1 MKVFHTLKPIYNAN
15 SKILILGS
23 MPSIVSRNAGFYYV
37 HKTNRFWRILE
48 IVFNVSLNTVDEKTN
63 FLLKNNI
70 ALWDTIFSCDIKS
83 SSDVSIKNIEVND
96 INYLIANSNIKYI
109 FCAGR
114 KAYDIFVKNF
124 DFKNVFCL
132 PSPSSANA
140 SKSLDDLVQEYKILK
155 KYLKY

>member
-23 MPSIVSRNAGFYYV
+23 MSSIVSRNAGFYYV

-70 ALWDTIFSCDIKS
+70 ALWDTIFSCD
-83 SSDVSIKNIEVND
+83 NMTRTLIE
-96 INYLIANSNIKYI
+96 LITLLQQTYQMGNIKDAEYERYKAIFSVYLSMSKMCGEPTYI
-109 FCAGR
+109 KIDSRRIPIDEF
-114 KAYDIFVKNF
+114 YNHIESLNQSPDIIK
-124 DFKNVFCL
+124 
-132 PSPSSANA
+132 
-140 SKSLDDLVQEYKILK
+140 LK
-155 KYLKY
+155 